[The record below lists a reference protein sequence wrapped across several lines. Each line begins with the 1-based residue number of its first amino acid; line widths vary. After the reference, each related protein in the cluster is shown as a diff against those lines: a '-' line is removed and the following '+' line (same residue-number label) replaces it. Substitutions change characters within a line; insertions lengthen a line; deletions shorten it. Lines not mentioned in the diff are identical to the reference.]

1 MSNEPIENNP
11 EKKYSLYFDKNKK
24 KIITFFLSIVVILC
38 LVGIFNSY
46 KKKQE
51 IKISENFNK
60 AIIHIE
66 NKNLEIA
73 KEDLNAI
80 VMSKH
85 QFYSP
90 LSLNLII
97 DNKLEKN
104 IEIIKLFDELIN
116 SNIEQEKI
124 DLIRIKKAL
133 FVMDEEFKDD
143 KGKTKEEIILQTL
156 KPNIKTDSIWKRSSL
171 KILRDFY
178 LISDQKNKAKEF
190 ENLLINIPK

>member
-133 FVMDEEFKDD
+133 FVMDEEFEDD

-156 KPNIKTDSIWKRSSL
+156 KPIIKTDSIWKRSSL

>member
-1 MSNEPIENNP
+1 
-11 EKKYSLYFDKNKK
+11 
-24 KIITFFLSIVVILC
+24 
-38 LVGIFNSY
+38 
-46 KKKQE
+46 
-51 IKISENFNK
+51 
-60 AIIHIE
+60 
-66 NKNLEIA
+66 
-73 KEDLNAI
+73 
-80 VMSKH
+80 MSKH

-97 DNKLEKN
+97 DNKLGKN

-116 SNIEQEKI
+116 SSIEQEKI

-156 KPNIKTDSIWKRSSL
+156 KPIIKTDSIWKRSSL

>member
-73 KEDLNAI
+73 KKDLNAI

-97 DNKLEKN
+97 DNKLGKN

-116 SNIEQEKI
+116 SSIEKEKI

-143 KGKTKEEIILQTL
+143 TGKTKEEIILQTL
-156 KPNIKTDSIWKRSSL
+156 KPIIKTDSIWKRSSL

-178 LISDQKNKAKEF
+178 LISGQKNKAKEF

>member
-1 MSNEPIENNP
+1 M
-11 EKKYSLYFDKNKK
+11 
-24 KIITFFLSIVVILC
+24 VILC

-116 SNIEQEKI
+116 SSIEQEKI

-156 KPNIKTDSIWKRSSL
+156 KPIIKTDSIWKRSSL

-178 LISDQKNKAKEF
+178 LISGQKNKAKEF

>member
-73 KEDLNAI
+73 KKDLNAI

-97 DNKLEKN
+97 DNKLGKN

-116 SNIEQEKI
+116 SSIEQEKI

-143 KGKTKEEIILQTL
+143 TGKTKEEIILQTL
-156 KPNIKTDSIWKRSSL
+156 KPIIKTDSIWKRSSL

-178 LISDQKNKAKEF
+178 LISGQKNKAKEF

>member
-73 KEDLNAI
+73 KKDLNAI

-97 DNKLEKN
+97 DNKLGKN

-116 SNIEQEKI
+116 SSIEQEKI

-133 FVMDEEFKDD
+133 FVMD
-143 KGKTKEEIILQTL
+143 
-156 KPNIKTDSIWKRSSL
+156 
-171 KILRDFY
+171 
-178 LISDQKNKAKEF
+178 
-190 ENLLINIPK
+190 

>member
-156 KPNIKTDSIWKRSSL
+156 KPIIKTDSIWKRSSL

>member
-73 KEDLNAI
+73 KKDLNAI

-97 DNKLEKN
+97 DNKLGKN

-116 SNIEQEKI
+116 SSIEQEKI

-156 KPNIKTDSIWKRSSL
+156 KPIIKTDSIWKRSSL

>member
-1 MSNEPIENNP
+1 ME
-11 EKKYSLYFDKNKK
+11 
-24 KIITFFLSIVVILC
+24 FLIL
-38 LVGIFNSY
+38 I

-73 KEDLNAI
+73 KKDLNAI

-97 DNKLEKN
+97 DNKLGKN

-116 SNIEQEKI
+116 SSIEQEKI

-156 KPNIKTDSIWKRSSL
+156 KPIIKTDSIWKRSSL

-178 LISDQKNKAKEF
+178 LISGQKNKAKEF